1 MPNSNAT
8 PFDLTKTRVK
18 ELIEGVANKSFGAAA
33 GSLSNRQLY
42 RCVATVV
49 RDLLLEKRSRFNKQ
63 HKARQ
68 RKRVHYLSMEF
79 LMGRSLKNNLFNM
92 ELDVLFAETL
102 KKYYKVDIEDL
113 YDCEP
118 DAGLGNGGLG
128 RLAACYLDCLAKENY
143 PVMGH
148 SLRFEYGFFQQ
159 KIVNGWQTELPDN
172 WLPGGDV
179 WLKERPDKAQIVRFG
194 GEVQENWTD
203 NGPVYRQVGCQE
215 VEAFPYDMVVEGYHS
230 NAVGVLRLWSA
241 RNCKPF
247 DFRAFGQGE
256 YMRALQEQSQA
267 EMITKVLYPSDNHEE
282 GKILR
287 LKQEYFLVSA
297 AMQNITSDH
306 YARYGNFDNFAQLVA
321 VHIND
326 THPAL
331 CVPELMRI
339 FIDEY
344 HYGWDYSWSIVKN
357 ICAYTNHTVL
367 AEALE
372 CWPEYI
378 FKKLLPRIYQI
389 VMETDYEKK
398 RNHDRLEC

>member
-33 GSLSNRQLY
+33 SSLSNRQLY

-102 KKYYKVDIEDL
+102 KKYYKVDMEDL

-148 SLRFEYGFFQQ
+148 SLRFEYGFFS
-159 KIVNGWQTELPDN
+159 
-172 WLPGGDV
+172 
-179 WLKERPDKAQIVRFG
+179 RR
-194 GEVQENWTD
+194 
-203 NGPVYRQVGCQE
+203 
-215 VEAFPYDMVVEGYHS
+215 
-230 NAVGVLRLWSA
+230 
-241 RNCKPF
+241 
-247 DFRAFGQGE
+247 
-256 YMRALQEQSQA
+256 
-267 EMITKVLYPSDNHEE
+267 
-282 GKILR
+282 
-287 LKQEYFLVSA
+287 
-297 AMQNITSDH
+297 
-306 YARYGNFDNFAQLVA
+306 
-321 VHIND
+321 
-326 THPAL
+326 
-331 CVPELMRI
+331 
-339 FIDEY
+339 
-344 HYGWDYSWSIVKN
+344 
-357 ICAYTNHTVL
+357 
-367 AEALE
+367 
-372 CWPEYI
+372 
-378 FKKLLPRIYQI
+378 
-389 VMETDYEKK
+389 
-398 RNHDRLEC
+398 